1 MRLDD
6 LLSKRK
12 TSILEK
18 WFDAVLDSYPSDTS
32 KFLRNQKNRFTN
44 PVGATIS
51 QGIEKI
57 FDELLSGQS
66 SDDFSEF
73 LDNIVKIRAVQDF
86 TPSEA
91 LGFIFKLKK
100 IVRDELAD
108 DITPLISEEL
118 FDFETR
124 TDNLMMSAFDNYMKC
139 REKIY
144 DFKANQ
150 AKNMTFRLLQR
161 AKLICDVT
169 EEEMELE
176 VSDNLNIKRKEV
188 KK

>member
-1 MRLDD
+1 MRLND

-51 QGIEKI
+51 QGIEEI
-57 FDELLSGQS
+57 FNGLLSDQPSG
-66 SDDFSEF
+66 DFYEF

-86 TPSEA
+86 TPSKA
-91 LGFIFKLKK
+91 LGFIFSLKK
-100 IVRDELAD
+100 IIRDELAD
-108 DITPLISEEL
+108 EITPQISKEL
-118 FDFETR
+118 LNFEDR

-144 DFKANQ
+144 DFKANE

-161 AKLICDVT
+161 AKLICDVE